1 MRVAIINIRI
11 VEEKLDSLHSLRKDR
26 SVEEVGDDLLVPVSL
41 LLLVDLDE
49 VVLGQTA
56 EESLEEGDQVADA
69 STP

>member
-11 VEEKLDSLHSLRKDR
+11 VEGKLDSLHSLRKDR
-26 SVEEVGDDLLVPVSL
+26 SVEEVWDDLFVPVSL

-49 VVLGQTA
+49 IVLGQTA